1 MSDEVCSNR
10 KQLFPQQRTFTKG
23 AVTSA
28 LCRFCCR
35 NRHTDGAG
43 RLVDFLKP
51 SIVTRWIVRATY
63 ALLTLATLTQR
74 TERRMVAAGRPT
86 WPASGGSAQSPPA

>member
-1 MSDEVCSNR
+1 MLVGADEVIE
-10 KQLFPQQRTFTKG
+10 QDTIA
-23 AVTSA
+23 AVHESVVG
-28 LCRFCCR
+28 RFCCR

-63 ALLTLATLTQR
+63 ARLY
-74 TERRMVAAGRPT
+74 
-86 WPASGGSAQSPPA
+86 